1 MRRWTIP
8 VSALLVT
15 LGAPASADPPAC
27 VPYRFEHTASWE
39 PFVCV
44 RVEGTTGC
52 PGASLRGHV
61 SEESSGGRCS
71 PEREALYTF
80 GLPTEITSVASAHYT
95 RDLELLFLPT
105 AREYAHVLPDSVIA
119 VAMKH
124 GQVFRVLRGADF
136 GVPDAGVLAASLTVA
151 VQQSRAFTVYLAQQT
166 AGGFRA
172 GVLVEP
178 QGAVLRVSRLER

>member
-1 MRRWTIP
+1 MRSFTIS

-15 LGAPASADPPAC
+15 LGAQASADPPAC

-52 PGASLRGHV
+52 PGASLRGYV
-61 SEESSGGRCS
+61 SEEESGGRCS

-80 GLPTEITSVASAHYT
+80 NLPAEITHVAAAHYT
-95 RDLELLFLPT
+95 RDLELLLLPT
-105 AREYAHVLPDSVIA
+105 AREHAQVLPETVIA
-119 VAMKH
+119 VAMRH
-124 GQVFRVLRGADF
+124 GHVFRILRGADF
-136 GVPDAGVLAASLTVA
+136 GVPAAGVSSVALAVGM
-151 VQQSRAFTVYLAQQT
+151 QQSRAFTVQLAQQT

-172 GVLVEP
+172 SIVVEP
-178 QGAVLRVSRLER
+178 QAPVLRVSRTRR